1 MNGKTLTASLFGLCL
16 VSAAAGQPISVSYS
30 VPTLDRWMYPFGGQP
45 GKETSIPIFG
55 AIEIPGFD
63 DRDGQG
69 LFGFTTSGNI
79 PAGLPPARYRV
90 VSAKLTL
97 TVSVDNQF
105 QYDPTFDSFRTV
117 LQTSDPAYQADADPG
132 KPVEVFGVGYR
143 NGWTAQTFQETST
156 FGGAPIVPPSEG
168 ARNCFSAVFDSNGV
182 ATDVSRQVR
191 QRFDVT
197 PMATG
202 QIATVAPGAW
212 VPAGS
217 RVVFDLDV
225 CSPTN
230 QAYLRKNLADGQV
243 RLMVSSLFPA
253 QGGPDGGSGAYS
265 AYYARESPL
274 ADGNT
279 AKLDL
284 VVLVSNG
291 ADFNNDGFIN
301 GDDYDLFASYFDQ
314 ANPLADFNGDCF
326 VNGDDYDAFASAFD
340 QG

>member
-1 MNGKTLTASLFGLCL
+1 MKAKTLAATAFGLWMA
-16 VSAAAGQPISVSYS
+16 SGAAAQPISVSYS

-45 GKETSIPIFG
+45 GKEYVIPIFG

-69 LFGFTTSGNI
+69 LFGFTTSGQVS
-79 PAGLPPARYRV
+79 AGLPVARYRV

-97 TVSVDNQF
+97 TVAVDNQF

-117 LQTSDPAYQADADPG
+117 LQHTDPLYLADADAG

-143 NGWTAQTFQETST
+143 NGWTAQTFGETTT

-168 ARNCFSAVFDSNGV
+168 ARNCFSAIFDSNGV

-191 QRFDVT
+191 QHFDVT

-202 QIATVAPGAW
+202 TIASVTPGDW
-212 VPAGS
+212 VPVGS
-217 RVVFDLDV
+217 EVVFNLNV
-225 CSPTN
+225 CQPTT

-265 AYYARESPL
+265 AYYTRESPL
-274 ADGNT
+274 ANGNT
-279 AKLDL
+279 ARLDL
-284 VVLVSNG
+284 VVVVSNG
-291 ADFNNDGFIN
+291 ADFNNDGYIN
-301 GDDYDLFASYFDQ
+301 GNDYDLFASYFESGS
-314 ANPLADFNGDCF
+314 PEADYNGDCY
-326 VNGDDYDAFASAFD
+326 VNGNDFDEFASAFE

>member
-1 MNGKTLTASLFGLCL
+1 MKANMLAVTTFGLWL
-16 VSAAAGQPISVSYS
+16 ASGAAAQPISVSYP
-30 VPTLDRWMYPFGGQP
+30 VPTLDRWVYPFGGQP
-45 GKETSIPIFG
+45 GKEYVIPIFG

-69 LFGFTTSGNI
+69 LFGFTTSSQV
-79 PAGLPPARYRV
+79 PAGLPVARYRI
-90 VSAKLTL
+90 VSATLTL
-97 TVSVDNQF
+97 TVAVDNQF

-117 LQTSDPAYQADADPG
+117 LQHSDPLYLADADAG

-143 NGWTAQTFQETST
+143 NGWTAQTFGETST

-168 ARNCFSAVFDSNGV
+168 ARNCFSAIFDPNGV
-182 ATDVSRQVR
+182 PTDVSRQVR

-202 QIATVAPGAW
+202 TIANVAPGAW
-212 VPAGS
+212 VPVGS
-217 RVVFDLDV
+217 KVVFDLNV
-225 CSPTN
+225 CEPTA
-230 QAYLRKNLADGQV
+230 QAYLKQNLADGQV

-265 AYYARESPL
+265 AYYTKESPL
-274 ADGNT
+274 ANGNT

-284 VVLVSNG
+284 VVVVSNG
-291 ADFNNDGFIN
+291 ADYNNDGFIN
-301 GDDYDLFASYFDQ
+301 ALDYDLFASFFE
-314 ANPLADFNGDCF
+314 AGSPEADYNGDCF
-326 VNGDDYDAFASAFD
+326 VNALDYDLFASAFE

>member
-1 MNGKTLTASLFGLCL
+1 MKANTLAVTAFGLWL
-16 VSAAAGQPISVSYS
+16 ASGAAAQPISVTYP
-30 VPTLDRWMYPFGGQP
+30 VPTLDRWVYPFGGQP
-45 GKETSIPIFG
+45 GKEYVIPIFG

-69 LFGFTTSGNI
+69 LFGFTTSAQV
-79 PAGLPPARYRV
+79 PAGLPVARYRI
-90 VSAKLTL
+90 VSATLTL
-97 TVSVDNQF
+97 TVAVDNQF

-117 LQTSDPAYQADADPG
+117 LQHSDPLYLADADAG

-143 NGWTAQTFQETST
+143 NGWTAQTFGETST

-168 ARNCFSAVFDSNGV
+168 ARNCFSAIFDSNGV

-202 QIATVAPGAW
+202 TIANVAPGAW
-212 VPAGS
+212 VPVGS
-217 RVVFDLDV
+217 KVVFDLNV
-225 CSPTN
+225 CEPTA
-230 QAYLRKNLADGQV
+230 QDYLKKNLADGQV

-265 AYYARESPL
+265 AYYTKESPL
-274 ADGNT
+274 ANGNT

-284 VVLVSNG
+284 VVVVSNG
-291 ADFNNDGFIN
+291 ADYNNDGFIN
-301 GDDYDLFASYFDQ
+301 ALDYDLFASFFE
-314 ANPLADFNGDCF
+314 AGSPEADYNGDCF
-326 VNGDDYDAFASAFD
+326 VNALDYDLFASAFE

>member
-1 MNGKTLTASLFGLCL
+1 MKTQVLAASGLGLFLTAAATAQP
-16 VSAAAGQPISVSYS
+16 VSVTYP

-45 GKETSIPIFG
+45 GRETSIPIFG

-69 LFGFTTSGNI
+69 LFGFTTTAEV
-79 PAGLPPARYRV
+79 PAGLPVARYRV
-90 VSAKLTL
+90 VSARLTL

-105 QYDPTFDSFRTV
+105 QYDPSFDSFRSV
-117 LQTSDPAYQADADPG
+117 LLTSDPLYVADTDAG

-143 NGWTAQTFQETST
+143 NGWTAQTFGEYNT
-156 FGGAPIVPPSEG
+156 FGGAPIIPPSEG
-168 ARNCFSAVFDSNGV
+168 ARNCFSAIFDQNGV

-202 QIATVAPGAW
+202 QIAAVSPGGW
-212 VPAGS
+212 VPVGTK
-217 RVVFDLDV
+217 VVFDLDV
-225 CSPTN
+225 CEPTS

-253 QGGPDGGSGAYS
+253 QGGPEGGSGNYS
-265 AYYARESPL
+265 AYYTKESPL
-274 ADGNT
+274 ANGNT
-279 AKLDL
+279 AMLEL
-284 VVLVSNG
+284 EAIVSNG
-291 ADFNNDGFIN
+291 ADFNNDGFVN
-301 GDDYDLFASYFDQ
+301 GDDYDLFASFFDA

-326 VNGDDYDAFASAFD
+326 VNGDDYDAFAEAFD